1 MSNNSN
7 TLNYV
12 ETDTDLKLL
21 KPKKIFNSPLAKRIY
36 KMRYY
41 YLLLLPIIVYYI
53 IFHYIPMYGVTI
65 AFKNYTFSEGILGSK
80 WVGSENFKRLFDSPL
95 FYTIFKNTVN
105 ISLQRLVFGFPAPI
119 ILAILLNEIYH
130 PKFKKILQTISYLPH
145 FISWVIL
152 AGIVKELLA
161 PTRGAINGLMALF
174 GREPIH
180 FLAEPA
186 YFVGVLIISGIWQGV
201 GWGTIVYLAAI
212 AGIDMEQFDS
222 AYIDGANRF
231 QIIRHITLPSIK
243 SVVLVLFILN
253 LGGILN
259 SGFDQIFNLY
269 NPMVYSVADVI
280 DTYVY
285 RKGLLNMEY
294 SFSTAV
300 GLFKNVIGFIL
311 VILSNLIVKR
321 LSGGEQG
328 IW

>member
-1 MSNNSN
+1 MSNKNSFNYEKVVVTSKLKKSGISSNN
-7 TLNYV
+7 T
-12 ETDTDLKLL
+12 
-21 KPKKIFNSPLAKRIY
+21 ISKRMY
-36 KMRYY
+36 RMRYY
-41 YLLLLPIIVYYI
+41 YLLLIPVIAYFI
-53 IFHYIPMYGVTI
+53 IFHYIPMYGITI
-65 AFKNYTFSEGILGSK
+65 AFKNYTFAEGIFGSK
-80 WVGSENFKRLFDSPL
+80 WVGIANFKRLFDSPL
-95 FYTIFKNTVN
+95 FYTILKNTLN
-105 ISLQRLVFGFPAPI
+105 ISIQRIIFGFPAPI
-119 ILAILLNEIYH
+119 ILALLINEIQH
-130 PKFKKILQTISYLPH
+130 LKFKKIVQTVSYLPH

-152 AGIVKELLA
+152 AGIIKELLS
-161 PTRGAINGLMALF
+161 PTRGAINSLMVLF
-174 GREPIH
+174 GQKPIH

-186 YFVGVLIISGIWQGV
+186 YFVGVLIISGIWQSV

-212 AGIDMEQFDS
+212 AGIDIEQFDS

-231 QIIRHITLPSIK
+231 QIIWHITLPSIK
-243 SVVLVLFILN
+243 SVILVLFILS

-269 NPMVYSVADVI
+269 NAMVYSVADVI

-285 RKGLLNMEY
+285 RIGLINMEY

-311 VILSNLIVKR
+311 VISSNYIVRK

>member
-1 MSNNSN
+1 
-7 TLNYV
+7 
-12 ETDTDLKLL
+12 
-21 KPKKIFNSPLAKRIY
+21 
-36 KMRYY
+36 
-41 YLLLLPIIVYYI
+41 
-53 IFHYIPMYGVTI
+53 MYGIVI
-65 AFKNYTFSEGILGSK
+65 AFKNYTFAEGILGSK
-80 WVGSENFKRLFDSPL
+80 WVGFANFKRLFSSPL
-95 FYTIFKNTVN
+95 FYNILKNTLN
-105 ISLQRLVFGFPAPI
+105 ISIQRIIFGFPAPI
-119 ILAILLNEIYH
+119 ILALLINELQH
-130 PKFKKILQTISYLPH
+130 LKFKRIVQTVSYLPH

-152 AGIVKELLA
+152 AGIIKELLS
-161 PTRGAINGLMALF
+161 PTRGAINGLRVIL
-174 GREPIH
+174 GKEPIH

-186 YFVGVLIISGIWQGV
+186 YFVGVLIISGIWQSV

-231 QIIRHITLPSIK
+231 QMIWYITLPSIK
-243 SVVLVLFILN
+243 SVILVLFILG

-269 NPMVYSVADVI
+269 NAMVYSVADVI

-285 RKGLLNMEY
+285 RIGLINMEY

-311 VILSNLIVKR
+311 VISSNYIVRK